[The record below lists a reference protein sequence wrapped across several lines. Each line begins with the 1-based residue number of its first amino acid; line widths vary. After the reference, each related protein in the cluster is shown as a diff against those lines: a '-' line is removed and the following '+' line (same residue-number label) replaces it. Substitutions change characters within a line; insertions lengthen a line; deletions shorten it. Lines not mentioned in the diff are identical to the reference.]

1 MNYKPPY
8 TITSKILSLV
18 AKISEKL
25 GEMKSFSKKS
35 LMIRKNN
42 RIKTLTGTLQIEGNT
57 LNEKQI
63 TAFLDGKTILGTY
76 KEIEEVKG
84 AVELY
89 DNLEKLEY
97 KEEKDLLKA
106 HKLLMQNLLNNAG
119 IYRLSNVGIG
129 GKSGVTHVAPPPDQ
143 VPKLM
148 SELFEWLKTSDEHY
162 LIKSCIFHYEFEFIH
177 PFIDGNGRIGRFWQ
191 SLILYHYKNIFSFIP
206 IESLVRD
213 RQKEYYNAL
222 EDSGT
227 LGESTP
233 FIEFMLETILLAIE
247 QNDQVSDQV
256 SDQVKKLLDI
266 LDDEWLNVNEI
277 MDKLELKHK
286 ATFRKN
292 YLNPALEL
300 EYIEMK
306 EPNSPRSPK
315 QKYRKVI
322 NGYK

>member
-129 GKSGVTHVAPPPDQ
+129 GKNGVTHVAPPTDQ

-213 RQKEYYNAL
+213 RQKEYYSAL
-222 EDSGT
+222 EDSSS

-300 EYIEMK
+300 GYIEMK

>member
-1 MNYKPPY
+1 MGYKPPY
-8 TITSKILSLV
+8 TITSTILSLV
-18 AKISEKL
+18 AQISEKL

-35 LMIRKNN
+35 LMIRKKN

-57 LNEKQI
+57 LDEKQI
-63 TAFLDGKTILGTY
+63 TAFLDGKSVLGTY

-89 DNLEKLEY
+89 DNLEKLDY
-97 KEEKDLLKA
+97 QKEENLLKA

-119 IYRLSNVGIG
+119 KYRVSNVGVG
-129 GKSGVTHVAPPPDQ
+129 GKDGVTHIAPQ
-143 VPKLM
+143 AELVNKLM
-148 SELFEWLKTSDEHY
+148 CELFEWLSNTKEHP
-162 LIKSCIFHYEFEFIH
+162 LIVSSVFHYEFEFIH
-177 PFIDGNGRIGRFWQ
+177 PFVDGNGRIGRFWQ
-191 SLILYHYKNIFSFIP
+191 SLILYQYKSIFSFIP

-213 RQKEYYNAL
+213 RQKEYYKAL

-233 FIEFMLETILLAIE
+233 FIEFMLETILLALE

-266 LDDEWLNVNEI
+266 LNDEWLSVNE
-277 MDKLELKHK
+277 MMEKLELKHK

-300 EYIEMK
+300 GYIQMK

-322 NGYK
+322 